1 MKDSIDLEKL
11 KEKINNIDYLQEQ
24 TISSLND
31 MNNIINDYVN
41 SGRGIWDGEDASEY
55 KEEWNKKIEELPSS
69 VENIFQEQKEI
80 LKKTI
85 SSLEKANLE

>member
-11 KEKINNIDYLQEQ
+11 KEKTNNIDHLQEQ
-24 TISSLND
+24 AISSLNE
-31 MNNIINDYVN
+31 MNNIINDLVN
-41 SGRGIWDGEDASEY
+41 TGRGIWDGEDASEY
-55 KEEWNKKIEELPSS
+55 KEEWNKKMEGLPSS
-69 VENIFQEQKEI
+69 VQNIFLEQKEI

>member
-1 MKDSIDLEKL
+1 MKDSIDIEKI
-11 KEKINNIDYLQEQ
+11 KEKINNIDHLQEQ
-24 TISSLND
+24 AVSSLND

-55 KEEWNKKIEELPSS
+55 KEDWNKKMEELPSS

-80 LKKTI
+80 LEKTI
-85 SSLEKANLE
+85 SSIEKTKLE

>member
-24 TISSLND
+24 AISSLND

-85 SSLEKANLE
+85 SSLQKANLE

>member
-24 TISSLND
+24 AISSLND

-55 KEEWNKKIEELPSS
+55 KEEWNKKMEELPLS